1 MTRAGGCFC
10 WFFFSSGKFPHQ
22 WEWTLGQDTRWWFDI
37 WHMFYFHPYLGK
49 IPILTNIFQIGW
61 NHQLLYLVICY
72 SLRCTHKHHQTRVQ
86 EVKMKTFQD
95 LTWAVFKGPWL
106 VVWYIGDIG
115 DEILPYHMRI
125 IISKA
130 NIRNFDLNQ
139 SGFNGTS
146 AKGFVAR
153 CSLVN
158 LKIANATMG
167 ILEGSETS
175 RGRRISK
182 SSKDSP
188 EGQGFRFSAV
198 VEGLKDIFSGSILVK
213 FLHPWFIDGQ
223 VFFLQG
229 LIDSDFRCKGSCEW
243 EGFGACRCELEDLQD
258 DVLCFSGWPRHYKR
272 PPSRTQDRIFWT
284 SWVDAGRP
292 KTWEIS
298 VGA

>member
-1 MTRAGGCFC
+1 MHTQAPPNKSPRSKDENLSGSHLSSVQGPLVGC
-10 WFFFSSGKFPHQ
+10 
-22 WEWTLGQDTRWWFDI
+22 LIYRR
-37 WHMFYFHPYLGK
+37 YR
-49 IPILTNIFQIGW
+49 GW
-61 NHQLLYLVICY
+61 NPTLSYKDY
-72 SLRCTHKHHQTRVQ
+72 
-86 EVKMKTFQD
+86 
-95 LTWAVFKGPWL
+95 
-106 VVWYIGDIG
+106 YIKSQYKD
-115 DEILPYHMRI
+115 
-125 IISKA
+125 A
-130 NIRNFDLNQ
+130 DLNQ

-146 AKGFVAR
+146 SKGFVAC

-198 VEGLKDIFSGSILVK
+198 VEGLEEIFSGSILVK
-213 FLHPWFIDGQ
+213 VLFPWFIDGQ

-243 EGFGACRCELEDLQD
+243 EGFGACRCELEDLQE